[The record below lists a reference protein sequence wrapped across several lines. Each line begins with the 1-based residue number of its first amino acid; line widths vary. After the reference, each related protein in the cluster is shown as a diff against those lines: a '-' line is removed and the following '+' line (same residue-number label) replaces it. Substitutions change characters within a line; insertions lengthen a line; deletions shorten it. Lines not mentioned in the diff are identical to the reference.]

1 MKRMEE
7 EMNKFRSE
15 LINRESSS
23 FRKAASRCAN
33 NLLIIPNY
41 LISNSKSSL
50 SSIWK
55 TSYSKT
61 VHSSSESR
69 TIIDGK
75 EVEGSKTSY
84 SARSLLVRF
93 PNCHGASGFGN
104 LTRSLLLLENFFLK
118 PSDPHLSK
126 VWGHQSCSKFCFLWK
141 LQNKKQLPRTFCK
154 WLWVSKTFLHSK
166 NRALTRWILKV
177 KARLA
182 ATHDLHIS
190 WWLFI
195 ISLFRL

>member
-93 PNCHGASGFGN
+93 PNCHGASRLGN
-104 LTRSLLLLENFFLK
+104 LTRSLLLLENFFWSPLI
-118 PSDPHLSK
+118 PIFQRCEDIK
-126 VWGHQSCSKFCFLWK
+126 VVASSVSFESFKTRSNFQELFANDFGFQKLFCT
-141 LQNKKQLPRTFCK
+141 QRTE
-154 WLWVSKTFLHSK
+154 L
-166 NRALTRWILKV
+166 
-177 KARLA
+177 
-182 ATHDLHIS
+182 
-190 WWLFI
+190 
-195 ISLFRL
+195 